1 MNDDYY
7 HDNRTQ
13 VEFIT
18 IVEGP
23 SPAFT
28 PTSEDWPWSLIDG
41 PDGKMCTLCKLRTFD
56 GTALAE
62 RCRIAWQE
70 DRPVRLDYPD
80 GEGGRQEA
88 DILAVRVDTVQEG
101 DILYLWVSL

>member
-1 MNDDYY
+1 VNE
-7 HDNRTQ
+7 HHEDNTQ

-23 SPAFT
+23 VPDFT
-28 PTSEDWPWSLIDG
+28 PTSAEWPSSLREG
-41 PDGKMCTLCKLRTFD
+41 PGDAMIVVCSLRTFD
-56 GTALAE
+56 GGAMVN
-62 RCRIAWQE
+62 RCRTAWGQ

-88 DILAVRVDTVQEG
+88 DIVAVRTETVDEG
-101 DILYLWVSL
+101 DVLHLWVCL

>member
-1 MNDDYY
+1 VNDY
-7 HDNRTQ
+7 HEDDTQ

-23 SPAFT
+23 VPDFT
-28 PTSEDWPWSLIDG
+28 PTTEEWPWSLQEAPNDG
-41 PDGKMCTLCKLRTFD
+41 ICAFCKLRTFD
-56 GTALAE
+56 GTSMVA
-62 RCRIAWQE
+62 RCRTAWAQ

-88 DILAVRVDTVQEG
+88 DIIAVRTEAVEEG
-101 DILYLWVSL
+101 DVLYLWVSL

>member
-1 MNDDYY
+1 MSEY
-7 HDNRTQ
+7 HENNTQ

-23 SPAFT
+23 APDFT
-28 PTSEDWPWSLIDG
+28 STSEEWPWSLQDG
-41 PDGKMCTLCKLRTFD
+41 PSSSICAICKLRTLN
-56 GTALAE
+56 GEAMIE
-62 RCRIAWQE
+62 RCRTAWAE

-88 DILAVRVDTVQEG
+88 EVVAVRTETVEEG
-101 DILYLWVSL
+101 DILYLWVCL

>member
-1 MNDDYY
+1 VSEY
-7 HDNRTQ
+7 HEDNTQ

-23 SPAFT
+23 TPDFT
-28 PTSEDWPWSLIDG
+28 PTPAEWPWSLQEG
-41 PDGKMCTLCKLRTFD
+41 PNDTVCAVCRLRAYD
-56 GTALAE
+56 AEALAN
-62 RCRIAWQE
+62 RCREAWAQ

-88 DILAVRVDTVQEG
+88 DIVAVRTESVDQG
-101 DILYLWVSL
+101 DILHLWVCL

>member
-1 MNDDYY
+1 VNDY
-7 HDNRTQ
+7 HEDNTQ

-23 SPAFT
+23 TPDFT
-28 PTSEDWPWSLIDG
+28 PTPAEWPWSLQEG
-41 PDGKMCTLCKLRTFD
+41 PDGSMVAVCRLRTYN
-56 GTALAE
+56 GAAMVE
-62 RCRIAWQE
+62 RCQTAWQQ

-88 DILAVRVDTVQEG
+88 DIVAVRMETVEEG
-101 DILYLWVSL
+101 DVLFLWVCL